1 MKIMNLNNNSGYSFN
16 AKVECQHIIDWIKE
30 WFDENG
36 KDCNAVIGVSGGK
49 DSSVVAALC
58 VEALGKDRVIGVMMP
73 NGIQTDLDDSIAVC
87 KYLDIKSVIINI
99 EDSVNAILNNLIQCG
114 YDACSDEYKRVIP
127 LPSEQTRVNLP
138 PRIRMATL
146 YAVSQS
152 VNGRVVNTCNLSEE
166 IVGYSTRWGDSVGD
180 FCPLADYTATEVVDI
195 GKELGL
201 PSYLVEKT
209 PSDGLCGQTDEDNL
223 GFTYKTLDRL
233 IRYGEGVSDED
244 KMLILN
250 LKNKNAFKQ
259 KMPDKYL
266 SFLPVCI

>member
-16 AKVECQHIIDWIKE
+16 AKVECQHIIDWIRE

-36 KDCNAVIGVSGGK
+36 TNCNAVIGISGGK
-49 DSSVVAALC
+49 DSTVVAALC
-58 VEALGKDRVIGVMMP
+58 KEALGADRVIGVLMP
-73 NGIQTDLDDSIAVC
+73 NGIQSDIEDAKAVINHLGIRSIE
-87 KYLDIKSVIINI
+87 INI
-99 EDSVNAILNNLIQCG
+99 EKAVNGLMGEAINQGIQLSNQ
-114 YDACSDEYKRVIP
+114 AVI
-127 LPSEQTRVNLP
+127 NLP
-138 PRIRMATL
+138 PRIRMSTL
-146 YAVSQS
+146 YLVSQTY
-152 VNGRVVNTCNLSEE
+152 NGRVANTCNLSED

-180 FCPLADYTATEVVDI
+180 FCSLANYTATEVVAI

-201 PSYLVEKT
+201 PSYLVEKV

-223 GFTYKTLDRL
+223 GFTYEALDRL

-259 KMPDKYL
+259 KMPDKCL
-266 SFLPVCI
+266 SFLPVCV